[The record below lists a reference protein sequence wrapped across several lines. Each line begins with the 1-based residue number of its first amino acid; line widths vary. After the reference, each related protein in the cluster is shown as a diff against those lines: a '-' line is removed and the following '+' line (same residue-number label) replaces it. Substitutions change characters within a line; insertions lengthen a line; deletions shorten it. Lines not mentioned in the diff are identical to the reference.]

1 MPYLAP
7 HKFPTPPDQEQI
19 ARNWEK
25 RGYSCDLFTD
35 PPGREWNDFVHTTN
49 ELVTVIAGKLRLTI
63 GDEQLIAEPGDE
75 VFIPRGV
82 VHSVKN
88 IAASMTYWL
97 YGYD

>member
-1 MPYLAP
+1 MSYLAS
-7 HKFPTPPDQEQI
+7 HKFSIPPVQEQI
-19 ARNWEK
+19 AHDWKK

-75 VFIPRGV
+75 VFIPRGI

-88 IAASMTYWL
+88 IAASTTYWL